1 MFALVLRPLFA
12 LPSLPLTRRRARPA
26 AAVRAAAPLD
36 PGEAQRFREA
46 FLPLLDAAYGYARTL
61 TRDPTA
67 AEDLVQEAFLRA
79 CRGFRGY
86 RGGEP
91 KAWLFAIVRS
101 TFLTGLRRDRD
112 WDELSEADDVPDPAE
127 TPEARLIRGRGEID
141 VRAAIEALPDPFRE
155 AIVLRELQELS
166 YREIAAVTGAPI
178 GTVMSRLARA
188 RRLLAASLGVEDA
201 A

>member
-1 MFALVLRPLFA
+1 MTALVLRPLFA
-12 LPSLPLTRRRARPA
+12 LGALPLGRRRAVA
-26 AAVRAAAPLD
+26 AERASAPLD
-36 PGEAQRFREA
+36 PGDARRFREA
-46 FLPLLDAAYGYARTL
+46 FLPLLDAAYGYARAL

-67 AEDLVQEAFLRA
+67 AEDLVQEAYLRA

-101 TFLTGLRRDRD
+101 TFLTSVRRERE
-112 WDELSEADDVPDPAE
+112 WDELSEADHVPDPAE
-127 TPEARLIRGRGEID
+127 TPEARLIRDGGETD
-141 VRAAIEALPDPFRE
+141 VRAAIDALPAPFRE

-166 YREIAAVTGAPI
+166 YREIASITGAPI

-188 RRLLAASLGVEDA
+188 RRLLAVHLGVETA
-201 A
+201 P